1 MTRTHRRTGFTLVE
15 LMVAMSIAIILAGMT
30 VGLVYSTG
38 AATSQKVVGAADKVS
53 GWLMVAKNRAVRD
66 GNAQGV
72 RFFINGNTI
81 TEAQYIEK
89 PPKPL
94 TPNPAMV
101 PDGARIAFV
110 YSTDTSTPP
119 NITARRVYY
128 VQGSHT
134 PPPPSPSD
142 LFDSTPPLIQT
153 TAGTDYLLLSEFQ
166 SAYRIIGMGSTITIT
181 VGGKTE
187 TARELTLAEY
197 PDLAAAHTASGGSS
211 VTHVTYGFA
220 FQQSPRPVFGEQ
232 TLQIGE
238 NTCIDYQQ
246 PPSLPPPPSTV
257 TTIGVPFTVPP
268 SPPPLYFDILFT
280 PSGQVITTA
289 SSSIIALWVR
299 DPTKTWNP
307 HDFPNA
313 GEQVLVVIYPKTG
326 SISTCLVNPNPA
338 DTHKFAYEGINAGL

>member
-89 PPKPL
+89 PPKPFV
-94 TPNPAMV
+94 PNPATD
-101 PDGARIAFV
+101 PNGARIVLV
-110 YSTDTSTPP
+110 YNDANTNGIVEPTEKQVFYFPGNAPGGTG
-119 NITARRVYY
+119 IFGGTV
-128 VQGSHT
+128 V
-134 PPPPSPSD
+134 
-142 LFDSTPPLIQT
+142 
-153 TAGTDYLLLSEFQ
+153 AGDMLMLSEFGT
-166 SAYRIIGMGSTITIT
+166 AYRIDSFAGADTSISFGSISGM
-181 VGGKTE
+181 
-187 TARELTLAEY
+187 ARQLTLGHPGVPDY
-197 PDLAAAHTASGGSS
+197 PEAGAAHAPGG
-211 VTHVTYGFA
+211 TPAHVTYGVA
-220 FQQSPRPVFGEQ
+220 FQGQARPVFGEQ

-238 NTCIDYQQ
+238 NTCIDYRTA
-246 PPSLPPPPSTV
+246 PV
-257 TTIGVPFTVPP
+257 TTLGVSAPAGF
-268 SPPPLYFDILFT
+268 FDVLFSS
-280 PSGQVITTA
+280 SGQVHAATSTSIT
-289 SSSIIALWVR
+289 ALWVR
-299 DPTKTWNP
+299 DPTKTGNP